1 MSTIGLTPT
10 WGEIGS
16 SLWYP
21 ATSGQTVAL
30 NHMHNE
36 HARAF
41 AMAEAFAKLLPDLTE
56 GQKDKASRILCEE
69 LKKQGF

>member
-10 WGEIGS
+10 WGEVGN
-16 SLWYP
+16 SLWHF
-21 ATSGQTVAL
+21 ATSGQMVAL
-30 NHMHNE
+30 NYMRSE
-36 HARAF
+36 YARAF

-56 GQKDKASRILCEE
+56 EQKDKASRILCEE

>member
-1 MSTIGLTPT
+1 METIDMTPT

-16 SLWYP
+16 SLWHF
-21 ATSGQTVAL
+21 ATSNQMFAL
-30 NHMHNE
+30 NHLRSE

-41 AMAEAFAKLLPDLTE
+41 AMAEAFAKLLPDLTDE
-56 GQKDKASRILCEE
+56 QKDKASRILCEE